1 MKKIIGILGGMG
13 PEATGFFFDA
23 IVRQTLAAG
32 DQGHARILIW
42 NDPAIPPRTEAILE
56 NATSPLP
63 ALLDGVRILEEG
75 GAGLIV
81 MPCIT
86 AHYWAPQIKARSGV
100 PFIDLIDET
109 VRQAKKAVPGLEKA
123 GLIAT
128 TGTVRSGIF
137 HRAFARRGVGMLV
150 PNDRDQALV
159 MDAIYAADGV
169 KAGFKSG
176 PARAAVVR
184 IARKLAAQGAQ
195 AIVAGCT
202 EIPLVL
208 RAADLPVSLLEPMT
222 IGAAVCLKKA
232 GYRRR

>member
-1 MKKIIGILGGMG
+1 MKKTIGILGGMG

-23 IVRQTLAAG
+23 IVRQTLAAS
-32 DQGHARILIW
+32 DQRHARILIW
-42 NDPAIPPRTEAILE
+42 NDPAVPPRTDAILGGGP
-56 NATSPLP
+56 SPLP
-63 ALLDGVRILEEG
+63 ALLAGVRILERG
-75 GAGLIV
+75 GAGLIA

-86 AHYWAPQIKARSGV
+86 AHYWAPQIKAKARV
-100 PFIDLIDET
+100 PFVDLIDET
-109 VRQAKKAVPGLEKA
+109 VRRAKKEIPHLQKA

-137 HRAFARRGVGMLV
+137 HRAFARRGVDLLV
-150 PNDRDQALV
+150 PNDRDQARI

-169 KAGFKSG
+169 KAGFKTG
-176 PARAAVVR
+176 RTRASIVR
-184 IARKLAAQGAQ
+184 IARRLAERGAQ

-208 RAADLPVSLLEPMT
+208 RAADLAVPFLEPMT
-222 IGAAVCLKKA
+222 IGAAACLKKA

>member
-1 MKKIIGILGGMG
+1 MKKVIGILGGMG

-23 IVRQTLAAG
+23 LVRQTRAAG

-42 NDPAIPPRTEAILE
+42 NDPTVPPRTEAILE
-56 NATSPLP
+56 NAPSPLP
-63 ALLDGVRILEEG
+63 ALLDGVRILEKG
-75 GAGLIV
+75 GAGLIA

-86 AHYWAPQIKARSGV
+86 AHYWAPQIKARARV
-100 PFIDLIDET
+100 PFIDLVDET
-109 VRQAKKAVPGLEKA
+109 VRQAKKVVPGLERA

-137 HRAFARRGVGMLV
+137 RRAFARRGVDLLV
-150 PNDRDQALV
+150 PNDRDQSLI

-184 IARKLAAQGAQ
+184 IARELASQGAQ

-208 RAADLPVSLLEPMT
+208 RAADLTVPFLEPMA

-232 GYRRR
+232 GYPIK

>member
-56 NATSPLP
+56 NAPSPLP
-63 ALLDGVRILEEG
+63 AILNGIRILEKG

-86 AHYWAPQIKARSGV
+86 AHYWAPQIKTRARV
-100 PFIDLIDET
+100 PFVDLVDEIA
-109 VRQAKKAVPGLEKA
+109 RRAKKEAPGLKRA

-150 PNDRDQALV
+150 PNDRDQALI

-176 PARAAVVR
+176 PARSAVVR

-195 AIVAGCT
+195 AIIAGCT

-208 RAADLPVSLLEPMT
+208 RAADLPVPLLEPMT